1 MQRGIGSVKMRSFE
15 LFGTALFLVLVLN
28 VGQYVFAAAPES
40 NVIIAKGTIIV
51 GKLVTPI
58 NSKYSKV
65 GDNIIFKT
73 VSNFNIAGITV
84 ISKGTNGNAVVTE
97 AQKAGYFGTGGQLA
111 FAPRDIILKNGVH
124 VPLTFETK
132 KTSSAENDANMAAGV
147 VGIGLFS
154 CFLHG
159 ANQKFPA
166 GFKFQIMVAENV
178 DLLVTKEKLK
188 ENYSY

>member
-1 MQRGIGSVKMRSFE
+1 MKIFKPC
-15 LFGTALFLVLVLN
+15 GTAVALALLLSL
-28 VGQYVFAAAPES
+28 GGRIAFAAVPEG
-40 NVIIAKGTIIV
+40 NVIMNKGTIII

-73 VSNFNIAGITV
+73 VSNFDIDGITV
-84 ISKGTNGNAVVTE
+84 ISKGTSGSAVVTE

-111 FAPRDIILKNGVH
+111 FAPKDIVLKNGVR

-147 VGIGLFS
+147 VGIGVFA

-159 ANQKFPA
+159 ANQKFSA
-166 GFKFQIMVAENV
+166 GFNFQIMVSEDV
-178 DLLVTKEKLK
+178 DLLVTREKLK
-188 ENYSY
+188 ATYLY

>member
-1 MQRGIGSVKMRSFE
+1 MKIFKPC
-15 LFGTALFLVLVLN
+15 GTAVALALVLSM
-28 VGQYVFAAAPES
+28 GGRSAFAAGLEG
-40 NVIIAKGTIIV
+40 NVVIKKGTIIM

-73 VSNFNIAGITV
+73 VSNFDIDGITV
-84 ISKGTNGNAVVTE
+84 ISKGTSGSAVVTE

-111 FAPRDIILKNGVH
+111 FAPRDIIIRNGVR

-147 VGIGLFS
+147 VGIGVFA

-159 ANQKFPA
+159 ANQKLA
-166 GFKFQIMVAENV
+166 VGSKFKIMVSEDV
-178 DLLVTKEKLK
+178 DLLVTTEKLK
-188 ENYSY
+188 ATYSY